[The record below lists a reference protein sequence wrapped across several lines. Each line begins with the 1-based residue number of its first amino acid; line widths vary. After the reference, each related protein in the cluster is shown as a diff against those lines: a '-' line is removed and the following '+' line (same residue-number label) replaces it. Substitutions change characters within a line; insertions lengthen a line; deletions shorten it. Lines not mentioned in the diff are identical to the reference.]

1 MEGRTAGQPAGRGT
15 GPGFTAARRTSRRR
29 RVCRKSIAH
38 RALFNRCE
46 YSALP
51 GNRRHLHRRGRQRRR
66 GAFAAG
72 MVRCRRPRSR
82 IEARASH
89 SPRSFRSCGGKVPM
103 KIRTNRVRIF
113 AAIPLLVVVALV
125 AGFYAKTSVAQK
137 ALSTIYY
144 VHGRIYT
151 NDPAHPWAEAMAVS
165 EGKISCIGK
174 MDHVLLDC
182 GGGQEGVETVQ
193 LKGQFGMPGF
203 TDEHLHLGG
212 AAEDALAVPLPG
224 VPSAEE
230 LQKRVVAAVAQHK
243 EGEWITGGGWD
254 QTRWPEKRFP
264 NRQQLDAVAPRNAVI
279 LTHISGHVA
288 VANSLALKS
297 AEINKNTPN
306 PPGGEIEHDALG
318 EPTGMLKE
326 YAAMSLV
333 KVRIPDPTAAQRRKG
348 IELVLENV
356 AKNGVTS
363 VQDFSEWADFQV
375 YQQLKEEGKLT
386 VRITEWLP
394 FNAPLNDLQ
403 NMRAQ
408 GGAKDPWLKTGALKA
423 FTDGAMGS
431 RTAAMLEPYSDDP
444 STSGILTS
452 DPEKLTA
459 MAIQRDKAGFQ
470 LAFHAIGDRANRI
483 ALDAFEAVAKAN
495 GPRDRRDR
503 IEHAQVVAPIDFAR
517 IAELHV
523 IASIQP
529 SHPTARM
536 RYAQDRIGRER
547 IQGAYAWATM
557 LKNGVLLA
565 FGTDYN
571 VEPITPFRGLY
582 ACVTRE
588 RPDGGPRNGWEPQ
601 EKISLDECI
610 RAYTSGAA
618 YAQFE
623 EGKKGELKPGEY
635 ADFIILSNDLT
646 KIAPAQFTKTRV
658 LRTIVA
664 GRTVYQDH

>member
-1 MEGRTAGQPAGRGT
+1 M
-15 GPGFTAARRTSRRR
+15 
-29 RVCRKSIAH
+29 
-38 RALFNRCE
+38 
-46 YSALP
+46 
-51 GNRRHLHRRGRQRRR
+51 
-66 GAFAAG
+66 
-72 MVRCRRPRSR
+72 R
-82 IEARASH
+82 I
-89 SPRSFRSCGGKVPM
+89 PK
-103 KIRTNRVRIF
+103 NRVRFLTGIL
-113 AAIPLLVVVALV
+113 PLVVVAFL
-125 AGFYAKTSVAQK
+125 AAFHAKTGAAQK
-137 ALSTIYY
+137 APHTIYY
-144 VHGRIYT
+144 THGRIYT

-165 EGKISCIGK
+165 DGKISCIGK

-193 LKGQFGMPGF
+193 LKGQFVMPGF
-203 TDEHLHLGG
+203 NDAHVHLGG
-212 AAEDALAVPLPG
+212 AAADELAFPLTG
-224 VPSAEE
+224 VPSQEE
-230 LQKRVVAAVAQHK
+230 MQKRVAAAVAHHK
-243 EGEWITGGGWD
+243 AGEWITGGGWD
-254 QTRWPEKRFP
+254 HTLWPEKRFP
-264 NRQQLDAVAPRNAVI
+264 NRQQLDAVAPKNPVI

-297 AEINKNTPN
+297 AEIDKTTPN
-306 PPGGEIEHDALG
+306 PPGGEIEHDAFG

-333 KVRIPDPTAAQRRKG
+333 KVRIPDPAAEQRRKG

-356 AKNGVTS
+356 ARNGVTS
-363 VQDFSEWADFQV
+363 VQDFSEWADFQAF
-375 YQQLKEEGKLT
+375 QQLKEEGKLT

-408 GGAKDPWLKTGALKA
+408 GGTSDPWLKTGALKA

-444 STSGILTS
+444 STSGILTI

-483 ALDAFEAVAKAN
+483 ALDAFEAVVKAN

-503 IEHAQVVAPIDFAR
+503 IEHAQVVAPMDFAR
-517 IAELHV
+517 FAELHIV
-523 IASIQP
+523 ASMQP
-529 SHPTARM
+529 SHQTTDM
-536 RYAQDRIGRER
+536 RWAEDRIGRER

-557 LKNGVLLA
+557 LKNGVPLA

-646 KIAPAQFTKTRV
+646 KVPPAQFTKTRV
-658 LRTIVA
+658 LRTVVA